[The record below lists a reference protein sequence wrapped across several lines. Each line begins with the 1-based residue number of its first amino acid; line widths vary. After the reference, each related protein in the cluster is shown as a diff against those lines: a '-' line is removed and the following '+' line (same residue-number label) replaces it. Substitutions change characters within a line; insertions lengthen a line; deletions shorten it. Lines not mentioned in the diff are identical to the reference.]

1 MAGTSKILATKNQ
14 EDISLDLRDK
24 NREKV
29 NKIFH
34 LIQEKNREKVKISQ
48 RFDLIYFIGKNYFD
62 NEGSWIIQYFNN
74 LFKYLQVFSH

>member
-34 LIQEKNREKVKISQ
+34 LIQEIKTEKKS
-48 RFDLIYFIGKNYFD
+48 
-62 NEGSWIIQYFNN
+62 
-74 LFKYLQVFSH
+74 KYLRGLI

>member
-62 NEGSWIIQYFNN
+62 NEGS
-74 LFKYLQVFSH
+74 

>member
-24 NREKV
+24 NREK
-29 NKIFH
+29 F
-34 LIQEKNREKVKISQ
+34 KISH

-62 NEGSWIIQYFNN
+62 NEGS
-74 LFKYLQVFSH
+74 